1 MKNNRCLLILKRNL
15 FFVPYYAIIII
26 KSYVYC
32 NFGVDYLKRHVKEI
46 LIVSLFTAFMGQ
58 VHFYPFGTDFRITI
72 GVVVFTFLILYFQS
86 LSIVQT
92 SIITGLCVLMV
103 RTSIDVFTLL
113 SSVEDAIARHIPAFM
128 YYITYGIIIEGV
140 NFKKYIE
147 KPVYFVIIL
156 SAADIISNFFE
167 LIIRNQLRTEFFS
180 DIFSTILLAAFLRSL
195 IVLMLFWVVKYYNLI
210 IAKEEHQKRY
220 KELLL
225 LTAKFRSEIFFLRK
239 SMQEIE
245 NAMVRSYSIYNA
257 VKNSSIGE
265 SDLEKVAADC
275 LALSIDIHEIKKD
288 YNRIVMSMEKLMP
301 TDNKY
306 SSMKLSEI
314 FETINDV
321 FSGYLDA
328 IEKNIKLTFEMDKDF
343 KTDDYLIV
351 ISILNNLIQNSIE
364 ASMDNDPYINV
375 KCMMNNENITF
386 SVTDNGKGI
395 KDKDRELIFEPG
407 YTTKFNPE
415 TGKVSTGLGL
425 THIKM
430 LTKHLKGKIRINTE
444 TVGVTEF
451 IVEFPTEVLVI
462 KED

>member
-1 MKNNRCLLILKRNL
+1 MENQIGKN
-15 FFVPYYAIIII
+15 
-26 KSYVYC
+26 
-32 NFGVDYLKRHVKEI
+32 
-46 LIVSLFTAFMGQ
+46 
-58 VHFYPFGTDFRITI
+58 DFSDDRISTI
-72 GVVVFTFLILYFQS
+72 GIKQESSFARALRKNK
-86 LSIVQT
+86 
-92 SIITGLCVLMV
+92 VLLMM
-103 RTSIDVFTLL
+103 L
-113 SSVEDAIARHIPAFM
+113 IPAFM
-128 YYITYGIIIEGV
+128 YYITYVIIIEGV

-364 ASMDNDPYINV
+364 ESMENDKYNNV
-375 KCMMNNENITF
+375 T
-386 SVTDNGKGI
+386 
-395 KDKDRELIFEPG
+395 
-407 YTTKFNPE
+407 Y
-415 TGKVSTGLGL
+415 TGL
-425 THIKM
+425 I
-430 LTKHLKGKIRINTE
+430 
-444 TVGVTEF
+444 
-451 IVEFPTEVLVI
+451 
-462 KED
+462 